1 MRQIFTSPR
10 LENVEAVAKMLNDAG
25 IQTWVSERRSYKGN
39 RRRTFSYKDRD
50 GANEPG
56 VWIVNADD
64 LTRARE
70 LMREA
75 GLLETTKPESYLR
88 DLPES
93 PFRTRDPSRVAKRLR
108 LVLLAGVVMAAMFSL
123 LRTCNREAPV
133 DERHIVPVYTTPP

>member
-1 MRQIFTSPR
+1 VRQIFTSPR
-10 LENVEAVAKMLNDAG
+10 LENVEAVARLLNDAG

-39 RRRTFSYKDRD
+39 RRRTFSYKEA
-50 GANEPG
+50 GAGADPG

-70 LMREA
+70 LMRDA

-88 DLPES
+88 DLPAS
-93 PFRTRDPSRVAKRLR
+93 PYRAQDPGRVAKRLR
-108 LVLLAGVVMAAMFSL
+108 LVLLAGVVAAATFSL
-123 LRTCNREAPV
+123 LRTCSREKPV

>member
-10 LENVEAVAKMLNDAG
+10 LENVEAVARLLNDAG
-25 IQTWVSERRSYKGN
+25 IQTYVSERRSYKGN
-39 RRRTFSYKDRD
+39 RRRTFSYKDES
-50 GANEPG
+50 GEAPG
-56 VWIVNADD
+56 VWIINADD

-75 GLLETTKPESYLR
+75 GLLETTKPGSYAR

-93 PFRTRDPSRVAKRLR
+93 PYRARDPSRTAKRLR
-108 LVLLAGVVMAAMFSL
+108 LVLLGGVLLAATLSV
-123 LRTCNREAPV
+123 LRTCNRERPV

>member
-10 LENVEAVAKMLNDAG
+10 LENVETVAKLLNDAG

-39 RRRTFSYKDRD
+39 MRRTFSYKEVGSGTD
-50 GANEPG
+50 PG

-70 LMREA
+70 MMREA

-88 DLPES
+88 ELPES
-93 PFRTRDPSRVAKRLR
+93 PYRRKDPSRVAKRLR
-108 LVLLAGVVMAAMFSL
+108 LVLLSGVVLAALFSL
-123 LRTCNREAPV
+123 MRTCSREKPA

>member
-10 LENVEAVAKMLNDAG
+10 LENVEAVARLLNDAG
-25 IQTWVSERRSYKGN
+25 IQTWVSERRSYKGT
-39 RRRTFSYKDRD
+39 RRRVFSYREAGSDND
-50 GANEPG
+50 PG

-70 LMREA
+70 LLREA

-88 DLPES
+88 DLPQS
-93 PFRTRDPSRVAKRLR
+93 PYRTRDPGRTAKRLR

>member
-1 MRQIFTSPR
+1 MRQIFSSPR
-10 LENVEAVAKMLNDAG
+10 LENVEAVAKLLNDDG
-25 IQTWVSERRSYKGN
+25 IQTYVSERRSYKGN
-39 RRRTFSYKDRD
+39 RRRTFSYRD
-50 GANEPG
+50 ESGEAPG

-75 GLLETTKPESYLR
+75 GLLETTKPGSYVR

-93 PFRTRDPSRVAKRLR
+93 PYRTRDPSRTAKRLR
-108 LVLLAGVVMAAMFSL
+108 LILLGGVLLAASL
-123 LRTCNREAPV
+123 SVLRTCNRERPV